1 MTSIIDAFQPIISM
15 LSVFH
20 HVWFIVYIRMGVYA
34 AFRLEGFIFAIILSV
49 LLVIL
54 GSFATGITTF
64 IFAIV
69 LGLVM
74 GNIVKFM
81 AQKIL
86 EFY

>member
-20 HVWFIVYIRMGVYA
+20 HVWFIVYIGVGVCA
-34 AFRLEGFIFAIILSV
+34 AFKLEGFIFAVILSI

-69 LGLVM
+69 LGFVM

-81 AQKIL
+81 AQKVL

>member
-20 HVWFIVYIRMGVYA
+20 HVWFVVYIEMSVYA
-34 AFRLEGFIFAIILSV
+34 AFKLEGFIFAVILSI

-54 GSFATGITTF
+54 GNFATGITTF

-69 LGLVM
+69 LGFVI

-81 AQKIL
+81 AQKVL